1 MHRVHRFSARPRGS
15 GDPGFAAK
23 LDNFSEYARNIDVS
37 GFLLREPASWATFWA
52 TRGTARSLARQPR
65 SRPLGCVLTGF
76 PVSGG
81 TQSSELH
88 WRAPCVLG
96 PDRLGRAHQ
105 PSRTWSWSGWVAPG
119 TSPVRCLPSRCWRAV
134 RQKAV
139 RESVTAFRLHFQDHA
154 FVPIGRDA
162 AQFSLS
168 QG

>member
-1 MHRVHRFSARPRGS
+1 LGYVLGYAGHGS
-15 GDPGFAAK
+15 FGGPAA
-23 LDNFSEYARNIDVS
+23 A
-37 GFLLREPASWATFWA
+37 
-52 TRGTARSLARQPR
+52 
-65 SRPLGCVLTGF
+65 GCVLTGS

-162 AQFSLS
+162 AQFSPS